1 MRTMA
6 NSQKP
11 DIARL
16 YKREFA
22 AAHIIAG
29 HPRCGRMH
37 GHNYQLLAKVYGQ
50 SSEWLDF
57 EDIKKQVD
65 KFIDEKYDHHD
76 IGNMTCERLAREL
89 QEQLIIFFKSHV
101 KIELWETGKFGVE
114 TL

>member
-1 MRTMA
+1 M
-6 NSQKP
+6 SSSKEP

-29 HPRCGRMH
+29 HPKCGRMH
-37 GHNYQLLAKVYGQ
+37 GHNYQLLVKVYGH

-57 EDIKKQVD
+57 EDIKRKVDQV
-65 KFIDEKYDHHD
+65 IDEKYDHRD
-76 IGNMTCERLAREL
+76 IGNMTCEKLAGQL
-89 QEQLIIFFKSHV
+89 QEQLSISLKSRV

-114 TL
+114 TT

>member
-89 QEQLIIFFKSHV
+89 QEQLSIFFKSPV

>member
-1 MRTMA
+1 MGKGME
-6 NSQKP
+6 P

-29 HPRCGRMH
+29 HPRCGRQH

-50 SSEWLDF
+50 SGEWLDF

-89 QEQLIIFFKSHV
+89 QEQLRIFFKAPV